1 MVQPVKK
8 VHNVHKRT
16 KRFVR
21 HQSDRF
27 DRLKP
32 SWRRPKG
39 IDNRMRRKFKGT
51 APMPNIGYGTNAKTR
66 HVLPNGF
73 QKMLVKNVA
82 DLELLMMHN
91 RKYAAEV
98 AHDVS
103 ALKRKSIIER
113 ARQLNVRVTNPDA
126 RLRSQENE

>member
-1 MVQPVKK
+1 MA
-8 VHNVHKRT
+8 
-16 KRFVR
+16 
-21 HQSDRF
+21 
-27 DRLKP
+27 
-32 SWRRPKG
+32 RPTCG
-39 IDNRMRRKFKGT
+39 PLLPLLLP
-51 APMPNIGYGTNAKTR
+51 AP
-66 HVLPNGF
+66 
-73 QKMLVKNVA
+73 
-82 DLELLMMHN
+82 